1 MRDDIRGRR
10 APRHLQQILTRRYGR
25 TRFGEPNF
33 RLVWAPSRLE
43 QSAGVWVDWHS
54 ADSLPAR
61 QNGGAQPNRRRAEMR
76 WVRKYPGEEC
86 WLIERWLPP
95 SAYGPREQWYRP
107 VSEGGT
113 LIWCG
118 WAESGLLPACGPYP
132 SRGDYEDIGV
142 RMYWYPSERHLAA
155 AVDAVLG
162 RIALAPASGCARAQR
177 RTLQAQAEQTRRDRN
192 YEEFCHAVL
201 DDAGQ
206 AFGGAP
212 MSGYGGRPR
221 SSSVELCDRIGIR
234 QHP

>member
-10 APRHLQQILTRRYGR
+10 APRHLQRFLTRRYGH
-25 TRFGEPNF
+25 TLFGEPKF
-33 RLVWAPSRLE
+33 RLVWAPSRFE
-43 QSAGVWVDWHS
+43 QYGGVWVDWHPS
-54 ADSLPAR
+54 DSPSAR
-61 QNGGAQPNRRRAEMR
+61 QCGGARPQRRRAEMR

-95 SAYGPREQWYRP
+95 STYGSREQWYLP
-107 VSEGGT
+107 ASAGGT
-113 LIWCG
+113 VIWSG
-118 WAESGLLPACGPYP
+118 WAESALPACGPYP
-132 SRGDYEDIGV
+132 ARGDYEDIGV

-155 AVDAVLG
+155 AADAVL
-162 RIALAPASGCARAQR
+162 RRLAVAPANSCTRAQR
-177 RTLQAQAEQTRRDRN
+177 RTLQAQQEQTRRDQN
-192 YEEFCHAVL
+192 YEEFCRVVL

-212 MSGYGGRPR
+212 MCGYGGRPR